1 MDKINGL
8 PDDLLVKILSYVPT
22 DIAVSTSI
30 LSKRWEFLWMW
41 LPNLDYTS
49 RWCRKPGDV
58 GLRDFIHK
66 NLPLHR
72 APVIESL
79 RFHSNSPD
87 IKPEDI
93 RRWIEIA
100 VSRHVHDLDIDHF
113 SENENIFLSSFFACK
128 SLVTLKL
135 RSVTL
140 RDIPSMDGYGDGFV
154 FNQLEHLTLCVCRGD
169 SPSLLGQL
177 LKDSPNLRILEIS
190 VMEDHVDDV
199 GISLDGWNQ
208 PSSVPECL
216 LSSLQIFKWPQYLG
230 RPEDRDI
237 AVYILKNARHLKKT
251 TILADRCERF
261 VTQRRMIKEL
271 LQALPAR
278 IC

>member
-1 MDKINGL
+1 
-8 PDDLLVKILSYVPT
+8 
-22 DIAVSTSI
+22 
-30 LSKRWEFLWMW
+30 
-41 LPNLDYTS
+41 
-49 RWCRKPGDV
+49 
-58 GLRDFIHK
+58 
-66 NLPLHR
+66 
-72 APVIESL
+72 
-79 RFHSNSPD
+79 
-87 IKPEDI
+87 
-93 RRWIEIA
+93 
-100 VSRHVHDLDIDHF
+100 
-113 SENENIFLSSFFACK
+113 
-128 SLVTLKL
+128 
-135 RSVTL
+135 
-140 RDIPSMDGYGDGFV
+140 
-154 FNQLEHLTLCVCRGD
+154 
-169 SPSLLGQL
+169 
-177 LKDSPNLRILEIS
+177 
-190 VMEDHVDDV
+190 VDDV